1 MQVQY
6 HADKRREAA
15 SPRVEALL
23 RELERDVER
32 RERFLRETGR
42 LVTSFPE
49 LEEEVSW
56 RLEHVMTKWE
66 MLGQLRTQAA
76 ATSRGTTGTDI
87 YQDIEAEVRCLRRWL
102 REMEARID
110 PLQFSSLASWSARDR
125 ERKMAEYQVSCDWLR
140 PGHVTPV
147 LTLIGGQVLQTDIES
162 HGRIVKLVLGLCEEL
177 GARPGEYDAAHAVKV
192 AAGLERR
199 WHHIWLRSLE
209 WQCLLEQL
217 LTSAPGQPQPSP
229 DTEPEEEP
237 RAKVARLNTDLDTL
251 PSPAVTLLRRKRRKR
266 LVPSGPEDTTAS
278 LDPEKRIKL
287 KSPRTPRVAAAA
299 TDPESATE
307 DRIVVTMATSE
318 SDPSTES
325 APSTSR
331 SESSDSVTFVF
342 SDRRPAAEAGEA
354 GEVAV
359 DNRQMRISEWSNENV
374 NNNQPQHCSSSP
386 VQNHFIA
393 NTVQRKVTVIRN
405 SVEVEDEVQHVD
417 VDCPEETLREDLSLD
432 IYSQD
437 SLDDDYD
444 GFDAADDR
452 RCLELLTDSYCP
464 SDATTASS
472 DKLYYSQVRDKF
484 VST

>member
-1 MQVQY
+1 M
-6 HADKRREAA
+6 
-15 SPRVEALL
+15 
-23 RELERDVER
+23 
-32 RERFLRETGR
+32 
-42 LVTSFPE
+42 
-49 LEEEVSW
+49 
-56 RLEHVMTKWE
+56 
-66 MLGQLRTQAA
+66 
-76 ATSRGTTGTDI
+76 
-87 YQDIEAEVRCLRRWL
+87 
-102 REMEARID
+102 
-110 PLQFSSLASWSARDR
+110 
-125 ERKMAEYQVSCDWLR
+125 
-140 PGHVTPV
+140 
-147 LTLIGGQVLQTDIES
+147 LQTDIES

-299 TDPESATE
+299 TDPESSVE

-359 DNRQMRISEWSNENV
+359 DNRHMRISEWSNENV

-405 SVEVEDEVQHVD
+405 SVEVEEETQHVD
-417 VDCPEETLREDLSLD
+417 VECPEETLREDLSLD

>member
-1 MQVQY
+1 M
-6 HADKRREAA
+6 
-15 SPRVEALL
+15 
-23 RELERDVER
+23 
-32 RERFLRETGR
+32 
-42 LVTSFPE
+42 
-49 LEEEVSW
+49 
-56 RLEHVMTKWE
+56 
-66 MLGQLRTQAA
+66 
-76 ATSRGTTGTDI
+76 
-87 YQDIEAEVRCLRRWL
+87 
-102 REMEARID
+102 
-110 PLQFSSLASWSARDR
+110 
-125 ERKMAEYQVSCDWLR
+125 
-140 PGHVTPV
+140 
-147 LTLIGGQVLQTDIES
+147 LQTDIES

-217 LTSAPGQPQPSP
+217 LTAPGQPQPSP

-266 LVPSGPEDTTAS
+266 LVPSCGPEDSAAAS

-299 TDPESATE
+299 ATDPESAAE

-331 SESSDSVTFVF
+331 SESSDSVTFIF

-359 DNRQMRISEWSNENV
+359 DNRQMRISEWSNENM

-405 SVEVEDEVQHVD
+405 SVEVEEMIQNVD

-464 SDATTASS
+464 SDATTATTASS

-484 VST
+484 IPT